1 MRRPG
6 TRRWSAL
13 FFIQAHAIALWYVP
27 FSGVLKQH
35 GYESI
40 VPEAFALTGLA
51 AFISPMLA
59 GALADQHTSPTRI
72 LRFLALGIAAT
83 LALTFHAIASGW
95 SRGTILALFLFQ
107 QLWSA
112 PSWSIANTIILN
124 SLENPQKSFGPI
136 RVWATY
142 GWMVAGLLIG
152 FVLHLDGKIATGYA
166 ASIAWIGVAIFTLF
180 IPDFTPTSP
189 SRRPSFK
196 ELLGLETFQL
206 LRSARNRAVFLTA
219 GLLTVPV
226 AAFYPFTPLQ
236 MHDLGL
242 TQTSGIM
249 ALGQITEA
257 VAMYLLAPMLG
268 RFGLR
273 NLLLT
278 AIAASVLRYVLFAI
292 DQPAAIIVGV
302 LLHGVCFTF
311 FFIPAQIYIE
321 QHVPKSMRFRAQAMM
336 TLLVGGCGNLLGFL
350 VCGWL
355 RNRCASDLGTTNWLS
370 YWSILNAG
378 ILAAL
383 FYFLWEWRKGTP
395 AQDLNQPL
403 PLHTANQ
410 ETL

>member
-1 MRRPG
+1 
-6 TRRWSAL
+6 
-13 FFIQAHAIALWYVP
+13 
-27 FSGVLKQH
+27 
-35 GYESI
+35 
-40 VPEAFALTGLA
+40 
-51 AFISPMLA
+51 
-59 GALADQHTSPTRI
+59 
-72 LRFLALGIAAT
+72 
-83 LALTFHAIASGW
+83 
-95 SRGTILALFLFQ
+95 
-107 QLWSA
+107 
-112 PSWSIANTIILN
+112 
-124 SLENPQKSFGPI
+124 
-136 RVWATY
+136 
-142 GWMVAGLLIG
+142 
-152 FVLHLDGKIATGYA
+152 
-166 ASIAWIGVAIFTLF
+166 
-180 IPDFTPTSP
+180 
-189 SRRPSFK
+189 
-196 ELLGLETFQL
+196 
-206 LRSARNRAVFLTA
+206 
-219 GLLTVPV
+219 
-226 AAFYPFTPLQ
+226 

-278 AIAASVLRYVLFAI
+278 AIAASVLRYVLFAM
-292 DQPAAIIVGV
+292 DQPAAIIAGV

-321 QHVPKSMRFRAQAMM
+321 QHVPNSMRFRAQAMM

-355 RNRCASDLGTTNWLS
+355 RNRCASELGTTNWLS

-383 FYFLWEWRKGTP
+383 VYFLWEWRKGTP
-395 AQDLNQPL
+395 AQDVNQTP